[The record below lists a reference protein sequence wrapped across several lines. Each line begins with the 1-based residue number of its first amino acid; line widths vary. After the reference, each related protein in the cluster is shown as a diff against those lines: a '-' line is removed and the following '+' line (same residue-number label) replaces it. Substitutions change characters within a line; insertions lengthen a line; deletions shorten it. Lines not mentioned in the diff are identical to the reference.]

1 MVTEGKT
8 LTEAAKALGIGRG
21 SVQGAGRRRLT
32 GLRSRAAKNRGRRFV
47 PFFSAATSASGNL
60 TSWRVDP
67 PVPV

>member
-1 MVTEGKT
+1 MVQLSEQ
-8 LTEAAKALGIGRG
+8 LALMAGRDRG
-21 SVQGAGRRRLT
+21 GVQGAGRRRLT
-32 GLRSRAAKNRGRRFV
+32 GLRSCAAKNRGRRFV